1 MLLQACQ
8 VVADLL
14 RLVSALPVAGLFDH
28 QPAARAAALGAGAGL
43 QGGAP
48 ASGLPVLATSLKP
61 ARPAPGG
68 GRSAG
73 LASALPVAGLV
84 DHRSAARAAAP
95 GAGAGLSGSAPASGL
110 LMLATSSKLARP
122 APGAGRSAGLVSA
135 LPVVGLVDHRSAA
148 QAAAPGAAASLPAV
162 SMLLACAGIP
172 AARTL
177 RGRRLVAEL
186 QRLASVLPA
195 AGLWSIT
202 GTLPKLL
209 HLVAL
214 QACRRCPC
222 RWPVPG
228 DHQLEPRVAGACWW
242 PIRCCWSVR
251 CRRPGR
257 SPAHCPSCC
266 TWFRCRPAGSAR
278 AAGLCCAQQL
288 EAGAASRLVV
298 ADPVLLAS
306 APPARPITSG
316 VPKLPHLVPLQA
328 CRQCPCC
335 WPVLGAQ
342 QLESCAADAWWLICS
357 GWPACCR
364 WRAQPIPCCQPL
376 CVAHS
381 MSHATMILPR
391 PPDG

>member
-1 MLLQACQ
+1 MVVDLLVWPVRCRWSAWLTTGPLPELLHLVLVQACKVVRRPVACPCWPPARSRRGRRLVVVDLLAWPARCRRPAWLITGTLPKLLHLVLLQACQ

-195 AGLWSIT
+195 ARLWSIT

-228 DHQLEPRVAGACWW
+228 GHQLEPCAAGAW
-242 PIRCCWSVR
+242 
-251 CRRPGR
+251 
-257 SPAHCPSCC
+257 
-266 TWFRCRPAGSAR
+266 
-278 AAGLCCAQQL
+278 
-288 EAGAASRLVV
+288 
-298 ADPVLLAS
+298 
-306 APPARPITSG
+306 
-316 VPKLPHLVPLQA
+316 
-328 CRQCPCC
+328 
-335 WPVLGAQ
+335 
-342 QLESCAADAWWLICS
+342 
-357 GWPACCR
+357 
-364 WRAQPIPCCQPL
+364 
-376 CVAHS
+376 
-381 MSHATMILPR
+381 
-391 PPDG
+391 